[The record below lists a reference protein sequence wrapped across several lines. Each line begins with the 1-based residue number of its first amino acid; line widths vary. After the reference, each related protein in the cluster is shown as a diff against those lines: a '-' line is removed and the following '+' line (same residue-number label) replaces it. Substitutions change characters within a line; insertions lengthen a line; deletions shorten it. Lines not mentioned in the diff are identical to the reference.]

1 MSLRIHVVWVQEQFE
16 AASLAATCT
25 LNVLP
30 CLFTMLLCM
39 CVGNSVGDCLIQDLN
54 TLSLRFSGETEVLE
68 KLDSIRVK
76 ASKLSPM
83 METIKLV

>member
-1 MSLRIHVVWVQEQFE
+1 
-16 AASLAATCT
+16 
-25 LNVLP
+25 
-30 CLFTMLLCM
+30 MLLCM
-39 CVGNSVGDCLIQDLN
+39 CVGNSVGDGLIQELN

-68 KLDSIRVK
+68 KLDSNRMK